1 MLPFTLCSP
10 FATMMQWN
18 INGRTHI
25 HSHGVANS
33 VFLSGASPAACA
45 SFLLF
50 RNQISAHIAPKAA
63 KWKKE
68 RAQSMRLWM
77 YDCSP
82 CALRN
87 VASFTTILSVILYL
101 TRVAKHISCPLGG
114 VFLWRQ
120 WELLASAPTL
130 WPPADRDAD
139 VKPAMETRAWYLVSL
154 SRFPSHCVL
163 PVERLQLH
171 L

>member
-1 MLPFTLCSP
+1 MLEHARYSYALITLFSQSQNPITRRDDSPVLCFAQINSKAVSKYDKFFIMLPFTLCSP

-25 HSHGVANS
+25 HSQGVANS

-77 YDCSP
+77 YDCFP
-82 CALRN
+82 CVLRN
-87 VASFTTILSVILYL
+87 VASFTTILS
-101 TRVAKHISCPLGG
+101 RNR
-114 VFLWRQ
+114 W
-120 WELLASAPTL
+120 
-130 WPPADRDAD
+130 
-139 VKPAMETRAWYLVSL
+139 
-154 SRFPSHCVL
+154 
-163 PVERLQLH
+163 
-171 L
+171 